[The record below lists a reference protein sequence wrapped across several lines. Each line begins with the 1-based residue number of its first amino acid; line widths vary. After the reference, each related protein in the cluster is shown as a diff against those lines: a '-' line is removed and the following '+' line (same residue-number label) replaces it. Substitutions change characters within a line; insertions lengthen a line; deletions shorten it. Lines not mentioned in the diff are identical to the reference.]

1 MGSTAKQYEYLT
13 NLGYTGTLADKQNA
27 YFTDLI
33 ANGGQPDI
41 PTTGEYV
48 PERELWDTNLSA
60 TASGMMLLSYF
71 TSRRS
76 EAINTIT
83 TISGSTAAAATPTL
97 CRVGVYS
104 VASSGDLT
112 LVAQSANTTS
122 MWSSTNTA
130 YAVATEAAFNKVA
143 GQRYACAMICVTGGA
158 LPTLVG
164 KGGFAIA
171 AVGTH
176 WFSTSPRL
184 FASITGQ
191 TDLPASIANA
201 SLASTVPRRVGFR
214 LS

>member
-1 MGSTAKQYEYLT
+1 MGSTAKQYQYLT

-27 YFTDLI
+27 YYTDLI

-41 PTTGEYV
+41 PTTGEFV
-48 PERELWDTNLSA
+48 PDRELWDTNLSA

-71 TSRRS
+71 TARRS
-76 EAINTIT
+76 EDITTIT
-83 TISGSTAAAATPTL
+83 TICGTTPAAATPTL
-97 CRVGVYS
+97 CKVGVYS
-104 VASSGDLT
+104 EASSGDLT

-122 MWSSTNTA
+122 MWASSNTA
-130 YAVATEAAFNKVA
+130 YAVSTTATFSKVA

-164 KGGFAIA
+164 KGGFGIA
-171 AVGTH
+171 AVGTQ

-201 SLASTVPRRVGFR
+201 SLANTVPRRVGFK